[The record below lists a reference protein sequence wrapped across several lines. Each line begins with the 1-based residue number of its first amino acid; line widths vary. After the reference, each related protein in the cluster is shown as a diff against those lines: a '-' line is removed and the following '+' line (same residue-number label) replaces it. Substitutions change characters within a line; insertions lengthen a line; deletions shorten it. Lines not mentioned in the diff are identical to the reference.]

1 MDFRPDLDA
10 MLRAIAEGR
19 AADPLAPVTV
29 LCPSHIAA
37 LHLRRRLAEL
47 TPFAAVR
54 FETLP
59 RLAEL
64 IAAGDLAAS
73 GRRPLAR
80 PIGDH
85 LAERVGA
92 WARPPLAPIAALPGF
107 GRALRRLF
115 DRLRRGGFVGGE
127 PAPPECGP
135 HLDEV
140 MRLYGL
146 WREAMA
152 AFYDEDDL
160 LDAAADALADAPG
173 RARELGRLHLVPP
186 GPRSASGARLV
197 AALADACGGVVT
209 AADPDP
215 SDDVRLVLA
224 PDRSCEAREAARAVV
239 AALEDG
245 VAVDRVAVLHGAD
258 PAYARLLREALAA
271 ADLPVAAVPGIP
283 LSETPAGRGVLAL
296 LDVAREDLSRTAL
309 VNALSVAPVR
319 RELSAGDGRVPLRLG
334 RWDRISRAAG
344 VTHGR
349 ERWREGIGALC
360 DERRARI
367 EAARRD
373 GATERSWLEEEILD
387 AEALLAVVETLADR
401 LADLF
406 PERAAA
412 DFLGRLR
419 ALVADYLDPRAAGME
434 EVLGEVDRLG
444 TIDAVGGTFALGPFQ
459 EALRVNLDAAAIRE
473 GRAGDG
479 VLIADHR
486 AAGGLR
492 FDRVILCGAAE
503 GLLPAGPGA
512 DTLVDDAAWQALR
525 DAGHLH
531 VEDAA
536 RRIARAREAADRA
549 VGAGARVVLTCPL
562 YEGAGAH
569 EHYPSPVALAAA
581 RRRDPSIATATAL
594 REHAGGDGADWL
606 TRVRSPLAAQLHGPV
621 LDPWEAGLRAAVGRV
636 HAGGAAP
643 SPDPIARPLAMLR
656 ARAGGSLTE
665 FDGNLAALAGS
676 GWLAVPDVV
685 SPTRLE
691 LYGGCGFRFLLSTL
705 VGVRVP
711 EEPADAETID
721 PVVRGSL
728 VHETLETFFREQQ
741 AAGRPGPA
749 EPWTTAD
756 DARVQEIL
764 TGRLEVA
771 RRLGLTGLAV
781 FAGDAERTMRADLT
795 TFLVA
800 DGEFRRRTGA
810 TPWRFEEPVRE
821 EGPHGQRFRGFVD
834 RIDRVLPDGP
844 AWVIDY
850 KTGRVPEKDDH
861 LGGGRLLQLP
871 VYLLATRGIPATALY
886 WYISAR
892 GGFAQV
898 PFDPTPENLVRFAD
912 VVASIRA
919 GVAAGSFPASPGGW
933 NDFYAEFENCG
944 RCDFTRICA
953 RSRGDDFDRKEADPG
968 VAPWAG
974 VRAAAAPAVAP

>member
-309 VNALSVAPVR
+309 VDALSVAPVR

-434 EVLGEVDRLG
+434 EVLGEVNRLG

-503 GLLPAGPGA
+503 GLRPPGRGPTRWWTTPPGRRCATRATPTWRTPRGGSPARGRPPTG
-512 DTLVDDAAWQALR
+512 R
-525 DAGHLH
+525 S
-531 VEDAA
+531 A
-536 RRIARAREAADRA
+536 RPP
-549 VGAGARVVLTCPL
+549 VVFACPL

-569 EHYPSPVALAAA
+569 ERCPPPSRSPRRAAGTVDRDGHRAARA
-581 RRRDPSIATATAL
+581 RRRGT
-594 REHAGGDGADWL
+594 
-606 TRVRSPLAAQLHGPV
+606 V
-621 LDPWEAGLRAAVGRV
+621 
-636 HAGGAAP
+636 
-643 SPDPIARPLAMLR
+643 
-656 ARAGGSLTE
+656 
-665 FDGNLAALAGS
+665 
-676 GWLAVPDVV
+676 
-685 SPTRLE
+685 
-691 LYGGCGFRFLLSTL
+691 
-705 VGVRVP
+705 
-711 EEPADAETID
+711 
-721 PVVRGSL
+721 
-728 VHETLETFFREQQ
+728 
-741 AAGRPGPA
+741 
-749 EPWTTAD
+749 
-756 DARVQEIL
+756 
-764 TGRLEVA
+764 
-771 RRLGLTGLAV
+771 
-781 FAGDAERTMRADLT
+781 
-795 TFLVA
+795 
-800 DGEFRRRTGA
+800 RTG
-810 TPWRFEEPVRE
+810 
-821 EGPHGQRFRGFVD
+821 
-834 RIDRVLPDGP
+834 
-844 AWVIDY
+844 
-850 KTGRVPEKDDH
+850 
-861 LGGGRLLQLP
+861 
-871 VYLLATRGIPATALY
+871 
-886 WYISAR
+886 
-892 GGFAQV
+892 
-898 PFDPTPENLVRFAD
+898 
-912 VVASIRA
+912 
-919 GVAAGSFPASPGGW
+919 
-933 NDFYAEFENCG
+933 
-944 RCDFTRICA
+944 
-953 RSRGDDFDRKEADPG
+953 
-968 VAPWAG
+968 
-974 VRAAAAPAVAP
+974 